1 MAEASRF
8 RRRSKSTS
16 GSAEAGVEDSVGVFE
31 AVGSLDIA
39 LVVKQLSGPIQSM
52 RMAEGHGPN

>member
-16 GSAEAGVEDSVGVFE
+16 GSAGVGVEDSLGVFE
-31 AVGSLDIA
+31 AEGSLDIA
-39 LVVKQLSGPIQSM
+39 LVVKQLSGPIQLTT
-52 RMAEGHGPN
+52 MAEWHGPN